1 MTEGK
6 GEAAMDLRTAT
17 KRAKGDGRVAHT
29 NGNGNGHVSAPAPGP
44 RAKTSLTIVLPT
56 RNESGNV
63 EPLLRRIDTILPG
76 IDVDVIFVDD
86 SDDDT
91 PETVERVGALS
102 KRTVRLIHRPKA
114 ERGDGLGGA
123 VVEGFKRSSAEW
135 LLVMDADLQHPP
147 ELIEEMLAKAVADEA
162 DLVLASRY
170 RDASPE
176 EGLGRVRVWI
186 SHVLIAMAR
195 LLFPL
200 RLKGVSDPLTGFFLV
215 RRDAIEV
222 ERLRPHGFKI
232 LLEVLIR
239 SKRLRVAEVGFAF
252 GKRHAGESK
261 ANSREAFRYV
271 RQLARLRFSEGPR
284 QLSRFGLV
292 GASGLVV
299 NTVLLAFFA
308 EVMGLNLLV
317 SAILAT
323 QGSTL
328 SNFLLTEKWVFTRG
342 DGKHTVGWRAS
353 MYFLVNNATLIVR
366 GPMLVALVTVL
377 SMNYLVANIV
387 SLLAL
392 ALLRYGLSDLWIWG
406 RGKTA
411 AVHGP
416 HSYDIHGLVTVASDV
431 RLPELE
437 RFRVESLRDRP
448 TIRVRIGKLSRAQS
462 ELVSALAFF
471 ARHTRYDEKLGRMG
485 FGIEIGIGRSVEV
498 VASPLLRYSPHVLY
512 TNVVEP
518 ILRWTFVKKGYALVH
533 AACIAVD
540 GRAYLITAQ
549 TDTGKTTTILKTLDN
564 HPCSFLSDD
573 LTLLSPDGRVLMYPK
588 PLTVSRHTVAAV
600 KTPLLKRI
608 ERMTL
613 GYQSRI
619 HSRSG
624 RKFAFQLAK
633 TKLPVA
639 TINALVQMVVPPP
652 KYDIERLVPG
662 VNVVK
667 EARVEGLIIIQRG
680 GTGDV
685 QLEPE
690 EALQTLLE
698 NCEDA
703 YGFMPYPVIAPFLH
717 RSNGSS
723 LKPIE
728 RAIVASA
735 LAGRSATL
743 LRSETMDWW
752 QRLPQTLR
760 RGSGGGDAQVP
771 VERPALAV
779 MSPE

>member
-1 MTEGK
+1 MSLHE
-6 GEAAMDLRTAT
+6 LRGPTQT
-17 KRAKGDGRVAHT
+17 KEDGAHA
-29 NGNGNGHVSAPAPGP
+29 NGNGNGHVSVREGDP
-44 RAKTSLTIVLPT
+44 RTKNSLTIVLPT

-63 EPLLRRIDTILPG
+63 EPLLRRIERIVPDV
-76 IDVDVIFVDD
+76 DVDVIFVDD

-91 PETVERVGALS
+91 PEAIERAAATS
-102 KRTVRLIHRPKA
+102 RRDVRLIHRPA
-114 ERGDGLGGA
+114 SERGNGLGGA
-123 VVEGFKRSSAEW
+123 VVEGFRKSRSEW
-135 LLVMDADLQHPP
+135 LVVMDADLQHPP
-147 ELIEEMLAKAVADEA
+147 ELIESMLETARESGA

-170 RDASPE
+170 KDANPE
-176 EGLGRVRVWI
+176 QGLGRLRVWI
-186 SHVLIAMAR
+186 SHALIAIAR
-195 LLFPL
+195 VLFPL

-215 RRDAIEV
+215 RRSAIDI

-239 SKRLRVAEVGFAF
+239 SKRLRVAEVGFEF

-261 ANSREAFRYV
+261 ACTREALRYL

-284 QLSRFGLV
+284 QLSRFGVV
-292 GASGLVV
+292 GATGLVV
-299 NTVLLAFFA
+299 NTLLIAAFT
-308 EVMGLNLLV
+308 EVMGFYFLV

-328 SNFLLTEKWVFTRG
+328 WNFVLTEKWVFRKG
-342 DGKHTVGWRAS
+342 NARRSVSWRAA
-353 MYFLVNNATLIVR
+353 MYFLVNNAALLVR
-366 GPMLVALVTVL
+366 GPMLVALVTWL
-377 SMNYLVANIV
+377 SMNYLVANVV

-392 ALLRYGLSDLWIWG
+392 ALLRYGVSDLWIWG
-406 RGKTA
+406 RGKSA
-411 AVHGP
+411 AQTLHC
-416 HSYDIHGLVTVASDV
+416 YDIHQLVTVASDV

-462 ELVSALAFF
+462 ELVAALAFF

-498 VASPLLRYSPHVLY
+498 VASPILRYSPHVLY

-608 ERMTL
+608 ERLTL

-633 TKLPVA
+633 TGLPVA
-639 TINALVQMVVPPP
+639 TINAIVQMIVPPP

-662 VNVVK
+662 VQVAS
-667 EARVEGLIIIQRG
+667 EARVEGLIVIQRG

-685 QLEPE
+685 ELAPE
-690 EALQTLLE
+690 EALETLLA

-735 LAGRSATL
+735 LSGRKATL

-752 QRLPQTLR
+752 QRLPQALR
-760 RGSGGGDAQVP
+760 RGGATGGDGRVP

>member
-1 MTEGK
+1 MNLRQVTE
-6 GEAAMDLRTAT
+6 RSAT
-17 KRAKGDGRVAHT
+17 DGGVDANGNSNGRV
-29 NGNGNGHVSAPAPGP
+29 NVQAPGP
-44 RAKTSLTIVLPT
+44 RAKTTLTIVLPT

-63 EPLLRRIDTILPG
+63 EPLLRRIDAILPDV
-76 IDVDVIFVDD
+76 DVDVIFVDD

-91 PETVERVGALS
+91 PETVERVGASS
-102 KRTVRLIHRPKA
+102 KRTVRLIHRPKE

-123 VVEGFKRSSAEW
+123 VVEGFKKSSAEW

-147 ELIEEMLAKAVADEA
+147 ELIEEMLQKALGENA

-170 RDASPE
+170 RGSSPE
-176 EGLGRVRVWI
+176 QGLGRLRVWI
-186 SHVLIAMAR
+186 SHALIAMAR

-215 RRDAIEV
+215 RRDAIDIA
-222 ERLRPHGFKI
+222 RLRPHGFKI

-239 SKRLRVAEVGFAF
+239 STRLRVAEVGFEF
-252 GKRHAGESK
+252 GKRYAGESK
-261 ANSREAFRYV
+261 ACTREALRYL
-271 RQLARLRFSEGPR
+271 RQLARLRFSEGPQ

-299 NTVLLAFFA
+299 NTLLIAFFT
-308 EVMGLNLLV
+308 EVVGLHFLV

-328 SNFLLTEKWVFTRG
+328 SNFVLTEKWVFTRG
-342 DGKHTVGWRAS
+342 DGKRSVSWRAS
-353 MYFLVNNATLIVR
+353 MYFLVNNATLLVR

-377 SMNYLVANIV
+377 SLNYLVANVV

-392 ALLRYGLSDLWIWG
+392 ALLRYGVSDLWIWG
-406 RGKTA
+406 GGKA
-411 AVHGP
+411 AASL

-448 TIRVRIGKLSRAQS
+448 TVRVRIGRLTRAQS
-462 ELVSALAFF
+462 ELVAALAFF

-498 VASPLLRYSPHVLY
+498 IASPLLRYSPHVLY

-540 GRAYLITAQ
+540 GRAYLITAA

-564 HPCSFLSDD
+564 HSCSFLSDD
-573 LTLLSPDGRVLMYPK
+573 LTLLSSDGRVLMYPK

-608 ERMTL
+608 ERLTL

-633 TKLPVA
+633 TGLPVA
-639 TINALVQMVVPPP
+639 TINALVQILVPPP
-652 KYDIERLVPG
+652 KYDIERLIPG
-662 VNVVK
+662 VEVVK

-685 QLEPE
+685 ELAPD

-735 LAGRSATL
+735 LSGRSATL

-752 QRLPQTLR
+752 ERLPQALR
-760 RGSGGGDAQVP
+760 RGNAVGGDAQAP

>member
-1 MTEGK
+1 MNLRHVTE
-6 GEAAMDLRTAT
+6 RSAT
-17 KRAKGDGRVAHT
+17 NGRVDDN
-29 NGNGNGHVSAPAPGP
+29 NGNGQTHGP
-44 RAKTSLTIVLPT
+44 RAKTTLTIVLPT

-63 EPLLRRIDTILPG
+63 EPLLRRIDAILPDV
-76 IDVDVIFVDD
+76 DVDVIFVDD

-91 PETVERVGALS
+91 PETIERVGAS
-102 KRTVRLIHRPKA
+102 SMRTVRLIHRPRE

-123 VVEGFKRSSAEW
+123 VVEGFKKSNAEW

-147 ELIEEMLAKAVADEA
+147 ELIEEMLQKALGERA

-170 RDASPE
+170 RGSSPE
-176 EGLGRVRVWI
+176 QGLGRLRVWI
-186 SHVLIAMAR
+186 SHALIAMAR
-195 LLFPL
+195 LLFPR

-215 RRDAIEV
+215 RRDAIDIA
-222 ERLRPHGFKI
+222 RLRPHGFKI

-239 SKRLRVAEVGFAF
+239 SARLRVAEVGFEF
-252 GKRHAGESK
+252 GKRYAGESK
-261 ANSREAFRYV
+261 ACTREALRYL
-271 RQLARLRFSEGPR
+271 RQLARLRFSEGPK

-299 NTVLLAFFA
+299 NTLLIAFFT
-308 EVMGLNLLV
+308 EVVGLHFLV

-328 SNFLLTEKWVFTRG
+328 SNFVLTEKWVFTRG
-342 DGKHTVGWRAS
+342 NAKHSLSWRAS
-353 MYFLVNNATLIVR
+353 MYFLVNNATLLVR

-377 SMNYLVANIV
+377 SLNYLVANVV

-392 ALLRYGLSDLWIWG
+392 AVLRYGLSDLWIWG
-406 RGKTA
+406 GGKA
-411 AVHGP
+411 AASL

-448 TIRVRIGKLSRAQS
+448 TVRVRIGKLTRAQS
-462 ELVSALAFF
+462 ELVAALAFF

-600 KTPLLKRI
+600 KRPLLRRI
-608 ERMTL
+608 ERLTL

-633 TKLPVA
+633 TGLPVA

-662 VNVVK
+662 VDVVK

-685 QLEPE
+685 ELAPD

-723 LKPIE
+723 LQPIE

-735 LAGRSATL
+735 LSGRTATL
-743 LRSETMDWW
+743 IRSETMDWW
-752 QRLPQTLR
+752 ERLPQALR
-760 RGSGGGDAQVP
+760 RGDAVGGDAQVP
-771 VERPALAV
+771 AERPALAV

>member
-1 MTEGK
+1 MNLREVGGRTE
-6 GEAAMDLRTAT
+6 
-17 KRAKGDGRVAHT
+17 T
-29 NGNGNGHVSAPAPGP
+29 NGRHAEANAEGNGRPSVASHEP
-44 RAKTSLTIVLPT
+44 RAKNTLTIVLPT
-56 RNESGNV
+56 RNEAGNV
-63 EPLLRRIDTILPG
+63 EPLLRRIDAILPEV
-76 IDVDVIFVDD
+76 DVDVVFVDD

-91 PETVERVGALS
+91 PETIERVGATT
-102 KRTVRLIHRPKA
+102 KRTVRLIHRPKDQ
-114 ERGDGLGGA
+114 RGDGLGGA
-123 VVEGFKRSSAEW
+123 VVEGFRKSRAEW

-147 ELIEEMLAKAVADEA
+147 ELIEEMLAKALEADA

-170 RDASPE
+170 REASPE
-176 EGLGRVRVWI
+176 QGLGRLRVWI
-186 SHVLIAMAR
+186 SHALIAMAR
-195 LLFPL
+195 VLFPF

-215 RRDAIEV
+215 RREAVEV

-239 SKRLRVAEVGFAF
+239 AAPLRVAEVGFEF
-252 GKRHAGESK
+252 GKRYAGESK
-261 ANSREAFRYV
+261 ACTREAFRYV
-271 RQLARLRFSEGPR
+271 RQLARLRFSEGPQ

-292 GASGLVV
+292 GATGLVV
-299 NTVLLAFFA
+299 NTLLIALFT
-308 EVMGLNLLV
+308 EVFGLYFLV

-328 SNFLLTEKWVFTRG
+328 SNFVLTERWVFPRG
-342 DGKHTVGWRAS
+342 KGRHTVGWRAA
-353 MYFLVNNATLIVR
+353 MYFLVNNATLLVR
-366 GPMLVALVTVL
+366 GPMLVGLVALL
-377 SMNYLVANIV
+377 SMNYLVANVV

-392 ALLRYGLSDLWIWG
+392 ALLRYGVSDLWIWG
-406 RGKTA
+406 LGKAGA
-411 AVHGP
+411 ATLHT
-416 HSYDIHGLVTVASDV
+416 YDIHGLVTVASDV

-448 TIRVRIGKLSRAQS
+448 TIRVRIGRLTRAQS
-462 ELVSALAFF
+462 ELVAALAFF

-498 VASPLLRYSPHVLY
+498 VASPLLRHSPHVLY

-540 GRAYLITAQ
+540 GRAYLITAR

-600 KTPLLKRI
+600 KTPLLRRI
-608 ERMTL
+608 ERLTL

-624 RKFAFQLAK
+624 RRFAFQLANMG
-633 TKLPVA
+633 LPVA
-639 TINALVQMVVPPP
+639 TINALVQMIVPPP

-662 VNVVK
+662 VALAR
-667 EARVEGLIIIQRG
+667 EARVDGLIVIQRG
-680 GTGDV
+680 GTGEVELTPD
-685 QLEPE
+685 

-723 LKPIE
+723 LEPIE

-735 LAGRSATL
+735 LAGRKATL
-743 LRSETMDWW
+743 LKSETMDWW
-752 QRLPQTLR
+752 ERLPQALR
-760 RGSGGGDAQVP
+760 RAHAAGGDPHVQ

>member
-1 MTEGK
+1 
-6 GEAAMDLRTAT
+6 MDLQDLGGRTQTNGRPAHADGRSNGRPSVGAPGR
-17 KRAKGDGRVAHT
+17 RAKNT
-29 NGNGNGHVSAPAPGP
+29 
-44 RAKTSLTIVLPT
+44 LTIVLPT

-63 EPLLRRIDTILPG
+63 EPLLRRIDTILPDA
-76 IDVDVIFVDD
+76 DVDVVFVDD

-91 PETVERVGALS
+91 AETIERVGMTTQ
-102 KRTVRLIHRPKA
+102 RRVRLIHRPED

-123 VVEGFKRSSAEW
+123 VVQGFRTSRAEW

-147 ELIEEMLAKAVADEA
+147 ELIEEMLAKAHEDDA

-170 RDASPE
+170 RGANPE
-176 EGLGRVRVWI
+176 QGLGRLRVWI
-186 SHVLIAMAR
+186 SHALIAMAR
-195 LLFPL
+195 LLFPF

-215 RRDAIEV
+215 RRDAIDID
-222 ERLRPHGFKI
+222 RLRPHGFKI

-239 SKRLRVAEVGFAF
+239 AAPLRVSEVGFEF
-252 GKRHAGESK
+252 GRRYAGESK
-261 ANSREAFRYV
+261 ACTREALRYV

-284 QLSRFGLV
+284 QMSRFGVV

-299 NTVLLAFFA
+299 NTLLLALFTEAF
-308 EVMGLNLLV
+308 GLYFLF

-328 SNFLLTEKWVFTRG
+328 SNFVLTERWVFAPGKGRG
-342 DGKHTVGWRAS
+342 SVGWRAA

-366 GPMLVALVTVL
+366 GPMLVGLVALL
-377 SMNYLVANIV
+377 SLNYLVANVV

-406 RGKTA
+406 RGRA
-411 AVHGP
+411 ADSLLHT
-416 HSYDIHGLVTVASDV
+416 YDIHGLVTVASDV

-437 RFRVESLRDRP
+437 RFRVETLRERP
-448 TIRVRIGKLSRAQS
+448 TVRVRIGKLSRAQS
-462 ELVSALAFF
+462 ELVAALAFF

-540 GRAYLITAQ
+540 GRAYLITAR

-608 ERMTL
+608 ERLTL

-624 RKFAFQLAK
+624 RRFAFQLAK
-633 TKLPVA
+633 LGLPVA

-662 VNVVK
+662 VNVVR
-667 EARVEGLIIIQRG
+667 EAWVEGLIVIQRG

-685 QLEPE
+685 ELSAD
-690 EALQTLLE
+690 EALRTLLE

-723 LKPIE
+723 LQPIE

-735 LAGRSATL
+735 LAGRKATL
-743 LRSETMDWW
+743 LKSETMDWW
-752 QRLPQTLR
+752 ERLPQALR
-760 RGSGGGDAQVP
+760 RGAAGGDPHVQ
-771 VERPALAV
+771 VERPAIAV

>member
-1 MTEGK
+1 MNLRHDLTE
-6 GEAAMDLRTAT
+6 
-17 KRAKGDGRVAHT
+17 RAQTDETSARVNGD
-29 NGNGNGHVSAPAPGP
+29 GNGHVAAAPAHL
-44 RAKTSLTIVLPT
+44 RAGTTLTIVLPT

-63 EPLLRRIDTILPG
+63 EPLMRRIDAVLPG
-76 IDVDVIFVDD
+76 VGVDVIFVDD

-91 PETVERVGALS
+91 PETIARVGAAS
-102 KRTVRLIHRPKA
+102 KRKVRLIHRSQ
-114 ERGDGLGGA
+114 EQRGDGLGGA
-123 VVEGFKRSSAEW
+123 VVEGFRRSRAEW

-147 ELIEEMLAKAVADEA
+147 ELIEEMLAEAAATNA

-170 RDASPE
+170 RGVSPE
-176 EGLGRVRVWI
+176 RGLGRIRVWI
-186 SHVLIAMAR
+186 SHALIMMAR
-195 LLFPL
+195 LLFPF
-200 RLKGVSDPLTGFFLV
+200 RLKGVTDPLTGFFLV
-215 RRDAIEV
+215 KRSAIDIDA
-222 ERLRPHGFKI
+222 LRPHGFKI

-239 SKRLRVAEVGFAF
+239 AAPLRVAEVGFEF
-252 GKRHAGESK
+252 GKRYAGESK
-261 ANSREAFRYV
+261 ASAREALRYL
-271 RQLARLRFSEGPR
+271 RLLARLRFSEGPR
-284 QLSRFGLV
+284 QMTRFGLV

-299 NTVLLAFFA
+299 NTLLIALFT
-308 EVMGLNLLV
+308 EVFGLYFLI
-317 SAILAT
+317 SAIFAT

-328 SNFLLTEKWVFTRG
+328 SNFVLTEKWVFTSGRG
-342 DGKHTVGWRAS
+342 KRGVGWRAS
-353 MYFLVNNATLIVR
+353 MYFLVNNATLLVR
-366 GPMLVALVTVL
+366 GPMLVALVAWL
-377 SMNYLVANIV
+377 SMNYLVANVI

-406 RGKTA
+406 RGK
-411 AVHGP
+411 AVASTL
-416 HSYDIHGLVTVASDV
+416 HSYDIHGLVTVASEV

-448 TIRVRIGKLSRAQS
+448 TIRVRIGKLTRAQS

-471 ARHTRYDEKLGRMG
+471 ARHTRYDEKLGRLG

-498 VASPLLRYSPHVLY
+498 VASPLLRRSPHVLY

-540 GRAYLITAQ
+540 GRAFLITAR

-564 HPCSFLSDD
+564 HECSFLSDD
-573 LTLLSPDGRVLMYPK
+573 LTLLSSDGRVLMYPK

-600 KTPLLKRI
+600 KTPLLRRV

-633 TKLPVA
+633 TGLPVA
-639 TINALVQMVVPPP
+639 TINAIVQMIVPPP

-662 VNVVK
+662 VDIAR
-667 EARVEGLIIIQRG
+667 EARVEGLIVIQRG
-680 GTGDV
+680 GTGDYE
-685 QLEPE
+685 LEPE

-728 RAIVASA
+728 RSIVASA
-735 LAGRSATL
+735 LAGRTAL
-743 LRSETMDWW
+743 LLKSETMDWW
-752 QRLPQTLR
+752 QRLPQALR
-760 RGSGGGDAQVP
+760 RGSALGGDAQVP
-771 VERPALAV
+771 SERPALAV

>member
-1 MTEGK
+1 
-6 GEAAMDLRTAT
+6 MDLQDVRGRTQAN
-17 KRAKGDGRVAHT
+17 GRHAQGNVD
-29 NGNGNGHVSAPAPGP
+29 GNGRPSTPGP
-44 RAKTSLTIVLPT
+44 RAKNTLTIVLPT
-56 RNESGNV
+56 RNEAGNV
-63 EPLLRRIDTILPG
+63 EPLLRRIDAILPG
-76 IDVDVIFVDD
+76 VDVDVIFVDD

-91 PETVERVGALS
+91 PATIERVGATT
-102 KRTVRLIHRPKA
+102 KRTVHLIHRP
-114 ERGDGLGGA
+114 EDRRGDGLGGA
-123 VVEGFKRSSAEW
+123 VVEGFRKSRAEW

-147 ELIEEMLAKAVADEA
+147 ELIEEMLAAAREGDA

-170 RDASPE
+170 REASPE
-176 EGLGRVRVWI
+176 QGLGRLRMWI
-186 SHVLIAMAR
+186 SHALIAMAR
-195 LLFPL
+195 LLFPF

-215 RRDAIEV
+215 RRDAVDID
-222 ERLRPHGFKI
+222 RLRPHGFKI

-239 SKRLRVAEVGFAF
+239 AAPLRVAEVGFQF

-261 ANSREAFRYV
+261 ACTREAFRYV

-284 QLSRFGLV
+284 QMSRFGLV

-299 NTVLLAFFA
+299 NTLLIAFFT
-308 EVMGLNLLV
+308 EVFGLYFLI

-328 SNFLLTEKWVFTRG
+328 SNFVLTERWVFARSKG
-342 DGKHTVGWRAS
+342 RHTLRWRAA
-353 MYFLVNNATLIVR
+353 MYFLVNNATLLVR
-366 GPMLVALVTVL
+366 GPMLVGLVAVL
-377 SMNYLVANIV
+377 SLNYLVANVV

-392 ALLRYGLSDLWIWG
+392 ALLRYSVSDLWIWG

-411 AVHGP
+411 ASTM

-462 ELVSALAFF
+462 ELVAALAFF

-540 GRAYLITAQ
+540 GRAYLITAR
-549 TDTGKTTTILKTLDN
+549 TDTGKTTTILKTLDS
-564 HPCSFLSDD
+564 HACSFLSDD

-600 KTPLLKRI
+600 KTPLLRRI
-608 ERMTL
+608 ERLTL

-624 RKFAFQLAK
+624 RRFAFQLAK

-639 TINALVQMVVPPP
+639 TINALVQMIVPPP

-662 VNVVK
+662 VEIAR
-667 EARVEGLIIIQRG
+667 EARVDGLIVIQRG
-680 GTGDV
+680 GTGEVELTAD
-685 QLEPE
+685 
-690 EALQTLLE
+690 EALHTLLE

-723 LKPIE
+723 LQPIE

-735 LAGRSATL
+735 LAGRKAML
-743 LRSETMDWW
+743 LKSETMDWSE
-752 QRLPQTLR
+752 RLPQALR
-760 RGSGGGDAQVP
+760 RGDAIGGDPHVQ